1 MIKYKN
7 FFISLLVVAFIFQ
20 VSKFYSFY
28 DEYSDWQYA
37 DWIINYQGGFIR
49 RGLVGELLF
58 KVHTFSLINLDILVL
73 CFVIFLY
80 IILTIVLIKSL
91 NFLDSSKIDILIFLS
106 PGFFLYPIMN
116 SELIGRKEI
125 LLFVS
130 LGLIVFFE
138 KCLKDKYL
146 LTTIILAIFVCSL
159 THSGLLFYSPYL
171 IFLYFLIR
179 FDRNKKINLLEI
191 CLIIVSL
198 ITIISLI
205 YFNQGSK
212 IQVVDICNS
221 VKDYVKNDCV
231 NRGQFLWLYTPI
243 SEHMNISLK
252 FKSNLKDYF
261 TIYLSSLILVFL
273 FFSLKLKS
281 AKFNTNNKYLNRT
294 SPLFIFFSLF
304 LFTLPIYLLGL
315 DWGRY
320 ISMAYFSSYFVYI
333 FLIKKN
339 NLKFNSKDLFFKKY
353 ISKKLFFIFII
364 LYAFSWTFPFY
375 DASSFKYPFKK
386 PFNQLQKIIN

>member
-20 VSKFYSFY
+20 ISKFYSFY
-28 DEYSDWQYA
+28 EEYSDWQYA

-125 LLFVS
+125 LLFIS

-231 NRGQFLWLYTPI
+231 NRGQFLWLYAPI
-243 SEHMNISLK
+243 SEHMNITLK
-252 FKSNLKDYF
+252 FKTNLKDYF
-261 TIYLSSLILVFL
+261 TIYFSSLMLVFL

-281 AKFNTNNKYLNRT
+281 AKFNTNNEYLNRT
-294 SPLFIFFSLF
+294 SPLFIFFLLF
-304 LFTLPIYLLGL
+304 LFTFPIYLLGL
-315 DWGRY
+315 DWGRF
-320 ISMAYFSSYFVYI
+320 ISMAYFSSYFIYI

-339 NLKFNSKDLFFKKY
+339 NLKFNFKNLFFKKY
-353 ISKKLFFIFII
+353 ISKKIFFIFII
-364 LYAFSWTFPFY
+364 LYTFSWTFPFY
-375 DASSFKYPFKK
+375 DASSFKFPLKK